1 MKEFLDRIGLTKLCE
16 LIQTKI
22 DEMVQ
27 NITSNTTEIE
37 GLDSRVE
44 SIENAGYVTGET
56 ADGKYLPINN
66 PAFTGELK
74 NQDENFPFKINV
86 SGTLETG
93 TGEITLGDIG
103 SLDDTKPSVSTTIV
117 TDSAAE
123 VGQQVVSKVDVRTR
137 INKYISMCSTDQLQ
151 FIQWVLDN
159 APYLQI
165 DADGRGAFI
174 RTRTDVIFTNDFES
188 HVVSDDNT
196 VIVGGIKTPVG
207 PHDAANK
214 QYVDDAIAAGGGG
227 ATGDFLPKNNPQFTG
242 KLTSENS
249 VLDIQENAIFGS
261 TYIIATFHGS
271 TGTTVIN
278 DGVITEGDLI
288 FCSDDPT
295 ADSPTVGLSF
305 GCISANRTESGIDL
319 EFLDVSRS
327 SYDKKYKG
335 LLNIRMARPGTDS
348 DLVIL
353 KNVGEPVEDTDAANK
368 AYVDAHAGGGV
379 KATDEYEKVIGGTT
393 VQASS
398 GVDHG
403 GYTELNIISEKIPEF
418 DGPGELQI
426 NVNGDAD
433 GTNWGFNVKID
444 FNGYVS
450 LLSGFAFEGN
460 CTAFDSSTQCS
471 GYMSLNVQSGS
482 NYVRL
487 YVPKFVRIDSA
498 TETKFTAF
506 TLKRA
511 YGTIR
516 KVITPV

>member
-22 DEMVQ
+22 GEMVQ

-37 GLDSRVE
+37 SLDGRVE

-103 SLDDTKPSVSTTIV
+103 SLDNTKPSVSTTIV
-117 TDSAAE
+117 TNSAAE
-123 VGQQVVSKVDVRTR
+123 AGQQIVSKVDVRTR

-159 APYLQI
+159 APYMQI

-188 HVVSDDNT
+188 HAVSDDNA
-196 VIVGGIKTPVG
+196 VIVGGVKTPVS
-207 PHDAANK
+207 PNDAANK

-227 ATGDFLPKNNPQFTG
+227 ATGDFLPKNNPQFSGQLNDEHDNVRLYTVEG
-242 KLTSENS
+242 S
-249 VLDIQENAIFGS
+249 DIYQLEWGELALRDGGGRLCTITPGE
-261 TYIIATFHGS
+261 
-271 TGTTVIN
+271 TGTLLQFTFSGGEGIIEFVGGYTGTRISGVTLVEN
-278 DGVITEGDLI
+278 D
-288 FCSDDPT
+288 
-295 ADSPTVGLSF
+295 
-305 GCISANRTESGIDL
+305 N
-319 EFLDVSRS
+319 DV
-327 SYDKKYKG
+327 
-335 LLNIRMARPGTDS
+335 
-348 DLVIL
+348 
-353 KNVGEPVEDTDAANK
+353 ANK
-368 AYVDAHAGGGV
+368 AYVDAHSGGGV
-379 KATDEYEKVIGGTT
+379 KATDEYEKVIGGTP

-403 GYTELNIISEKIPEF
+403 GYIDLDIITEKIPKF

-433 GTNWGFNVKID
+433 GTNFGFNVKID

-460 CTAFDSSTQCS
+460 CTAFDSTTQRS
-471 GYMSLNVQSGS
+471 GYMSLNVQSGP
-482 NYVRL
+482 NYVRV

-498 TETKFTAF
+498 SETKFTAF

-516 KVITPV
+516 KIITPV